1 MGAMKFTNLTTGDH
15 GVLELIEKSGKSE
28 AEMKGFVKDK
38 SGVERYKLKGFWN
51 DRLIAY
57 DN

>member
-1 MGAMKFTNLTTGDH
+1 MGAMKFTNLTTGDY

-28 AEMKGFVKDK
+28 AEMKGFVKDQ

>member
-1 MGAMKFTNLTTGDH
+1 MKFVNLTTGDN

-28 AEMKGFVKDK
+28 CEMRGYVKDK
-38 SGVERYKLKGFWN
+38 NGNEKYKLKGFWN

-57 DN
+57 DS

>member
-1 MGAMKFTNLTTGDH
+1 MKFTNLSTGDV

-28 AEMKGFVKDK
+28 AEMKGYIKDK
-38 SGVERYKLKGFWN
+38 NGIEKYKLKGFWN

-57 DN
+57 D